1 MSRMERSKQRCGARK
16 MSHPALDE
24 HAQKIIAR
32 CRELARITD
41 VPGQTTRLFL
51 SPATRDAHTLLLW
64 WMRNAGLEGRVDD
77 AGNLRGVRI
86 AGTTS
91 APRVVL
97 FSHIDTVPNA
107 GAFDGP
113 LGVVLALEALQM
125 LAEEPLPFAVEIIAF
140 SEEEGVRFGFPF
152 FGSMAAT
159 GQVVPATMERR
170 DQDGVSVAEA
180 LYAFGLRP
188 QNISPSCALAP
199 ETFAALEVHI
209 EQGPVLEA
217 EDLSLGVVEAIV
229 GQSRFE
235 LTFTGQANHA
245 GTTPMRLRHDALA
258 AAAQWITEV
267 ERYATNYQQLVA
279 TVGQVEVAPG
289 AVNVV
294 PGGVRATLDVRH
306 PKDESR
312 HAAVANLLTKAELA
326 AAQRGVRVSAKAM
339 SKQAAVSM
347 NRELTMALQQGAHRA
362 GFETHQMFSGAG
374 HDAMI
379 LAPHVPTTMLF
390 VRSPG
395 GLSHHPDEA
404 VRVDDVEAAL
414 ATVLEFLR
422 GMKPPNG

>member
-1 MSRMERSKQRCGARK
+1 MTSSVL
-16 MSHPALDE
+16 HD
-24 HAQKIIAR
+24 HAQNIIDR
-32 CRELARITD
+32 CREIALITD
-41 VPGQTTRLFL
+41 IPGETTRLFL
-51 SPATRDAHTLLLW
+51 SPATREVHTLLLR
-64 WMRNAGLEGRVDD
+64 WMREAGLEGRVDD
-77 AGNLRGVRI
+77 AGNVR
-86 AGTTS
+86 AVRLAEDRS

-113 LGVVLALEALQM
+113 LGVVLALEAISL
-125 LAEEPLPFAVEIIAF
+125 LAEERFPFAIEVIAN
-140 SEEEGVRFGFPF
+140 SEEEGIRFGFPF
-152 FGSMAAT
+152 FGSMAVT
-159 GQVVPATMERR
+159 GQVVPATLERR
-170 DQDGVSVAEA
+170 DSEGISVAGA
-180 LYAFGLRP
+180 LYGFGLRP
-188 QNISPSCALAP
+188 QNIAKRCALAP

-217 EDLSLGVVEAIV
+217 ENLSLGIVEVIV

-258 AAAQWITEV
+258 AAAQWVTEV
-267 ERYATNYQQLVA
+267 ERYAANYEQLVA
-279 TVGQVEVAPG
+279 TVGRLEVSPG

-294 PGGVRATLDVRH
+294 PGEVRATLDVRH

-326 AAQRGVRVSAKAM
+326 AAQRGVRVSARAM
-339 SKQAAVSM
+339 SKQAAVFM
-347 NRELTMALQQGAHRA
+347 NRELTVSLRQAAARA
-362 GFETHQMFSGAG
+362 GHEARAMFSGAG

-395 GLSHHPDEA
+395 GLSHHPEET
-404 VRVDDVEAAL
+404 VRAIDVAAAL
-414 ATVLEFLR
+414 GTVLEFVHGLESPGR
-422 GMKPPNG
+422 

>member
-1 MSRMERSKQRCGARK
+1 MERLKRRCGAHK
-16 MSHPALDE
+16 MTSSVLHH
-24 HAQKIIAR
+24 HAQHIIDR

-41 VPGQTTRLFL
+41 IPGETTRLFL
-51 SPATRDAHTLLLW
+51 SPATRDAHTLLLQ
-64 WMRNAGLEGRVDD
+64 WMREAGLECRVDD
-77 AGNLRGVRI
+77 AGNVRALRL
-86 AGTTS
+86 AGNGS
-91 APRVVL
+91 ASRLVL

-113 LGVVLALEALQM
+113 LGVILALEAMAL
-125 LAEEPLPFAVEIIAF
+125 LADEQLPFAVEVIAF
-140 SEEEGVRFGFPF
+140 SEEEGIRFGFPF
-152 FGSMAAT
+152 FGSMAVT
-159 GQVVPATMERR
+159 GQVVPATLERR
-170 DQDGVSVAEA
+170 DSQGISVAEA
-180 LYAFGLRP
+180 LYGFGLRP
-188 QNISPSCALAP
+188 QNIATSCALAP
-199 ETFAALEVHI
+199 GTFAALEVHI

-258 AAAQWITEV
+258 AAAQWVTGV
-267 ERYATNYQQLVA
+267 ERYAANYEQLVA
-279 TVGQVEVAPG
+279 TVGQLEVSPG

-294 PGGVRATLDVRH
+294 AGEVRATLDVRH

-326 AAQRGVRVSAKAM
+326 AAQRGVRVGAKAM
-339 SKQAAVSM
+339 TKQAAVFM
-347 NRELTMALQQGAHRA
+347 NRELTVALQEAAARA
-362 GFETHQMFSGAG
+362 GHEIHAMFSGAG

-395 GLSHHPDEA
+395 GVSHHPDET
-404 VRVDDVEAAL
+404 VRVDDIETAL
-414 ATVLEFLR
+414 RTVLEFLR
-422 GMKPPNG
+422 GLRPPDR

>member
-1 MSRMERSKQRCGARK
+1 MERSKQRCGARK
-16 MSHPALDE
+16 MSDPGLHKR
-24 HAQKIIAR
+24 AQNIIER
-32 CRELARITD
+32 CRELARISD

-77 AGNLRGVRI
+77 AGNLRGVRLA
-86 AGTTS
+86 AGDS
-91 APRVVL
+91 AARVVL

-113 LGVVLALEALQM
+113 LGVVLAIEALEM
-125 LAEEPLPFAVEIIAF
+125 LAEEPLPFSVEVIAF

-159 GQVVPATMERR
+159 AQVVPATLERR
-170 DQDGVSVAEA
+170 DQSGVSVAEA
-180 LYAFGLRP
+180 LYGFGLRP
-188 QNISPSCALAP
+188 QNIVHSCALAA
-199 ETFAALEVHI
+199 ETFAGLEVHI

-235 LTFTGQANHA
+235 LTFTGEANHA

-258 AAAQWITEV
+258 AAAQWVVEV
-267 ERYATNYQQLVA
+267 ERYAANYQQLVA
-279 TVGQVEVAPG
+279 TVGQIEVSPG

-294 PGGVRATLDVRH
+294 PGSVRATLDVRH

-326 AAQRGVRVSAKAM
+326 AAARGVRVSAKAI
-339 SKQAAVSM
+339 SKQAAVAM
-347 NRELTMALQQGAHRA
+347 NRELTVMLQQAAERA
-362 GFETHQMFSGAG
+362 GYETHQMFSGAG

-379 LAPHVPTTMLF
+379 LAPHVPATMLF

-414 ATVLEFLR
+414 ATVVEFLR
-422 GMKPPNG
+422 GVKPPDR

>member
-1 MSRMERSKQRCGARK
+1 MTN
-16 MSHPALDE
+16 PALRN
-24 HAQKIIAR
+24 HAQNIIDR

-64 WMRNAGLEGRVDD
+64 WMRQAGLEGRVDD
-77 AGNLRGVRI
+77 AGNLRGVRL
-86 AGTTS
+86 ASDPS

-97 FSHIDTVPNA
+97 FSHIDSVPDA

-113 LGVVLALEALQM
+113 LGVVLAIEALGM
-125 LAEEPLPFAVEIIAF
+125 LAEETLPFSVEVIAF
-140 SEEEGVRFGFPF
+140 SEEEGIRFGFPF
-152 FGSMAAT
+152 FGSMAVT
-159 GQVVPATMERR
+159 GQVVSATLDRR

-188 QNISPSCALAP
+188 QNIAHSCALAP

-217 EDLSLGVVEAIV
+217 ENLQLAVVEAIV

-235 LTFTGQANHA
+235 LTFTGEANHA

-258 AAAQWITEV
+258 AAAQWVTDV
-267 ERYATNYQQLVA
+267 ERYAANYQQLVA
-279 TVGQVEVAPG
+279 TVGQLEVSPG
-289 AVNVV
+289 VVNVV
-294 PGGVRATLDVRH
+294 PGNVRATLDVRH

-326 AAQRGVRVSAKAM
+326 AAQRGVHVGAKAM
-339 SKQAAVSM
+339 SKQAAVPM
-347 NRELTMALQQGAHRA
+347 NRELTVALQQAAARA
-362 GFETHQMFSGAG
+362 GYEAHQIFSGAG

-379 LAPHVPTTMLF
+379 LATHVPATMLF
-390 VRSPG
+390 LRSPG
-395 GLSHHPDEA
+395 GLSHHPDET
-404 VRVDDVEAAL
+404 VRVEDVEAAL
-414 ATVLEFLR
+414 ATVLQFLR
-422 GMKPPNG
+422 GLTPPCR

>member
-1 MSRMERSKQRCGARK
+1 MSDPVLHQ
-16 MSHPALDE
+16 
-24 HAQKIIAR
+24 HAQNIIER
-32 CRELARITD
+32 CRELARVTD

-64 WMRNAGLEGRVDD
+64 WMRNAGLQGRVDD
-77 AGNLRGVRI
+77 AGNLRGARLA
-86 AGTTS
+86 AGDS
-91 APRVVL
+91 AARVVL

-113 LGVVLALEALQM
+113 LGVVLAIEALEM
-125 LAEEPLPFAVEIIAF
+125 LAEEPVPFSVEVIAF

-159 GQVVPATMERR
+159 GQVVQATLERR
-170 DQDGVSVAEA
+170 DQNGVSVAEA
-180 LYAFGLRP
+180 LYGFGLRP
-188 QNISPSCALAP
+188 QNIANSCALAA

-235 LTFTGQANHA
+235 LTFTGEANHA

-267 ERYATNYQQLVA
+267 ERYAANYQQLVA
-279 TVGQVEVAPG
+279 TVGQLEVSPG

-294 PGGVRATLDVRH
+294 PGSVRATLDVRH

-339 SKQAAVSM
+339 SKQATVAM
-347 NRELTMALQQGAHRA
+347 NRELTVALQQAAHRA

-379 LAPHVPTTMLF
+379 LASHVPTTMLF

-422 GMKPPNG
+422 GVKPPDR

>member
-1 MSRMERSKQRCGARK
+1 MERSKPRCGARK
-16 MSHPALDE
+16 MSDPILRK
-24 HAQKIIAR
+24 HAENIIAR
-32 CRELARITD
+32 CRELARVTD
-41 VPGQTTRLFL
+41 IAGQTTRLFL

-77 AGNLRGVRI
+77 AGNLRGVR
-86 AGTTS
+86 TTG
-91 APRVVL
+91 AALPPRLVL

-113 LGVVLALEALQM
+113 LGVVLAIETLEM
-125 LAEEPLPFAVEIIAF
+125 LAEEPLPFSVEVIAF
-140 SEEEGVRFGFPF
+140 SEEEGIRFGFPF
-152 FGSMAAT
+152 FGSMAVT
-159 GQVVPATMERR
+159 GQVVPATLERR
-170 DQDGVSVAEA
+170 DQNGISVAEA
-180 LYAFGLRP
+180 LYGFGLRP
-188 QNISPSCALAP
+188 QNISHSCALSDG
-199 ETFAALEVHI
+199 TFAALEVHI

-217 EDLSLGVVEAIV
+217 EDLSLGVVEAVV

-235 LTFTGQANHA
+235 LTFAGQANHA

-258 AAAQWITEV
+258 AAAQWVIEV
-267 ERYATNYQQLVA
+267 ERYAANYQQLVA
-279 TVGQVEVAPG
+279 TVGQLEVSPG

-326 AAQRGVRVSAKAM
+326 AAQRGVRVSARAM
-339 SKQAAVSM
+339 SKQAAVAM
-347 NRELTMALQQGAHRA
+347 DRELTVAVHQAAERA
-362 GFETHQMFSGAG
+362 GHEAHQMFSGAG

-379 LAPHVPTTMLF
+379 LGPHVPTTMLF

-404 VRVDDVEAAL
+404 VRADDVEAAL

-422 GMKPPNG
+422 SVKPPNG

>member
-1 MSRMERSKQRCGARK
+1 MSRMGPLKQLYGARE
-16 MSHPALDE
+16 MSDSALRE
-24 HAQKIIAR
+24 HAQNIIDR

-41 VPGQTTRLFL
+41 APGQTMRLFL

-64 WMRNAGLEGRVDD
+64 WMRKAGLEGRVDD
-77 AGNLRGVRI
+77 AGNVRGVRP
-86 AGTTS
+86 APTGS

-113 LGVVLALEALQM
+113 LGVVLAIEALEI
-125 LAEEPLPFAVEIIAF
+125 LAEESLPFSVEVIGF
-140 SEEEGVRFGFPF
+140 SEEEGIRFGFPF

-159 GQVVPATMERR
+159 GQVVPATLERR

-180 LYAFGLRP
+180 LYGFGLRP
-188 QNISPSCALAP
+188 QNIAHSCALAP
-199 ETFAALEVHI
+199 ETIAALEVHI

-217 EDLSLGVVEAIV
+217 ENLPLAVVEAIV

-235 LTFTGQANHA
+235 LIFTGEANHA

-258 AAAQWITEV
+258 AAAQWVVEV

-279 TVGQVEVAPG
+279 TVGKFEVSPG
-289 AVNVV
+289 TVNVV
-294 PGGVRATLDVRH
+294 PESVRATLDVRH
-306 PKDESR
+306 TKDESR

-326 AAQRGVRVSAKAM
+326 AEQRGVRVSARAM
-339 SKQAAVSM
+339 SKQAGVPM
-347 NRELTMALQQGAHRA
+347 DRELVSALGRAAKRA
-362 GFETHQMFSGAG
+362 GHETHVMFSGAG

-379 LAPHVPTTMLF
+379 LAPHVPTAMLF
-390 VRSPG
+390 VRSPD
-395 GLSHHPDEA
+395 GLSHHPEET
-404 VRVDDVEAAL
+404 VRVDDVQAAL

-422 GMKPPNG
+422 GLTP

>member
-1 MSRMERSKQRCGARK
+1 MTSSVL
-16 MSHPALDE
+16 HY
-24 HAQKIIAR
+24 HAQNIIDR
-32 CRELARITD
+32 CREMARITD
-41 VPGQTTRLFL
+41 VPGETTRLFL
-51 SPATRDAHTLLLW
+51 SPATRDMHTLLLR
-64 WMRNAGLEGRVDD
+64 WMREAGLEGRVDD
-77 AGNLRGVRI
+77 AGNVRALRL
-86 AGTTS
+86 AADPS
-91 APRVVL
+91 APRVPL

-113 LGVVLALEALQM
+113 LGVLLALEAIAC
-125 LAEEPLPFAVEIIAF
+125 LAEEQLPFAIEVIAF

-152 FGSMAAT
+152 FGSMAVT
-159 GQVVPATMERR
+159 GQVVPATLERK
-170 DQDGVSVAEA
+170 DSQGVSVAEA
-180 LYAFGLRP
+180 LYGFGLRP
-188 QNISPSCALAP
+188 QNIAKSCALAP

-217 EDLSLGVVEAIV
+217 ENLSLGVVEAIV

-235 LTFTGQANHA
+235 LIFTGEANHA

-258 AAAQWITEV
+258 AAAQWVTEV

-279 TVGQVEVAPG
+279 TVGQLEVSPG

-294 PGGVRATLDVRH
+294 PGSVRATLDVRH

-326 AAQRGVRVSAKAM
+326 AAQRGVRVSARAM
-339 SKQAAVSM
+339 SKQASVPM
-347 NRELTMALQQGAHRA
+347 NRELTVALQQAAARA
-362 GFETHQMFSGAG
+362 GHETHAMFSGAG

-395 GLSHHPDEA
+395 GLSHHPEET
-404 VRVDDVEAAL
+404 VRVVDVEAAL
-414 ATVLEFLR
+414 GTVLEFVHGLEPQGR
-422 GMKPPNG
+422 

>member
-1 MSRMERSKQRCGARK
+1 M
-16 MSHPALDE
+16 
-24 HAQKIIAR
+24 
-32 CRELARITD
+32 ARITD
-41 VPGQTTRLFL
+41 VPGETTRLFL
-51 SPATRDAHTLLLW
+51 SPATRDVHTLLLR
-64 WMRNAGLEGRVDD
+64 WMREAGLEGRVDD
-77 AGNLRGVRI
+77 AGNVRALRL
-86 AGTTS
+86 AGDFS

-113 LGVVLALEALQM
+113 LGVVLALEAIAF
-125 LAEEPLPFAVEIIAF
+125 LAEEPLPFAVEVIAF
-140 SEEEGVRFGFPF
+140 SEEEGIRFGFPF
-152 FGSMAAT
+152 FGSMAVA
-159 GQVVPATMERR
+159 GQVVPATLERR
-170 DQDGVSVAEA
+170 DSQGLSVAEA
-180 LYAFGLRP
+180 LYGFGLRP
-188 QNISPSCALAP
+188 QNITKSCALAP

-217 EDLSLGVVEAIV
+217 ANLSLGVVEAIV

-258 AAAQWITEV
+258 AAAQWVTEV
-267 ERYATNYQQLVA
+267 ERYAANYQQLVA
-279 TVGQVEVAPG
+279 TVGRLEVSPG

-294 PGGVRATLDVRH
+294 PEEVRATLDVRH

-326 AAQRGVRVSAKAM
+326 AAQRGVLVSARAM
-339 SKQAAVSM
+339 SEQAAVPM
-347 NRELTMALQQGAHRA
+347 NRELTAALQQAASCA
-362 GFETHQMFSGAG
+362 GHETHAMFSGAG

-395 GLSHHPDEA
+395 GLSHHPEET
-404 VRVDDVEAAL
+404 VRVDDIETAL
-414 ATVLEFLR
+414 GTVLEFLR
-422 GMKPPNG
+422 GLKPPER

>member
-1 MSRMERSKQRCGARK
+1 MERSKQRCGARK
-16 MSHPALDE
+16 MSDLVLHQ
-24 HAQKIIAR
+24 HAQKIIER
-32 CRELARITD
+32 CRELARISD

-51 SPATRDAHTLLLW
+51 SPGTRDAHTLLLW
-64 WMRNAGLEGRVDD
+64 WMRNAALEGRVDD
-77 AGNLRGVRI
+77 AGNLRGVRVAEGES
-86 AGTTS
+86 AG
-91 APRVVL
+91 RVVL

-113 LGVVLALEALQM
+113 LGVVLAIEALEM
-125 LAEEPLPFAVEIIAF
+125 LAEEPLPFSAEVIAF
-140 SEEEGVRFGFPF
+140 SEEEGIRFGFPF
-152 FGSMAAT
+152 FGSMAVT
-159 GQVVPATMERR
+159 GQVVPATLERR
-170 DQDGVSVAEA
+170 DKNGVSVAEA
-180 LYAFGLRP
+180 LYGFGLRP
-188 QNISPSCALAP
+188 QNIAHSCALAQQ
-199 ETFAALEVHI
+199 TFAALEVHI

-235 LTFTGQANHA
+235 LTFAGQANHA

-258 AAAQWITEV
+258 AAAQWVTEV
-267 ERYATNYQQLVA
+267 ERYAANYQQLVA
-279 TVGQVEVAPG
+279 TVGQLEVSPG

-339 SKQAAVSM
+339 SKQAAVVM
-347 NRELTMALQQGAHRA
+347 DRGLTVTLQQAAERA
-362 GFETHQMFSGAG
+362 GYETHQMFSGAG

-395 GLSHHPDEA
+395 GLSHHPEEA

-422 GMKPPNG
+422 GINPADR

>member
-1 MSRMERSKQRCGARK
+1 MGPLKQLYGARE
-16 MSHPALDE
+16 MSDSLLYE
-24 HAQKIIAR
+24 HAKNIVDR

-64 WMRNAGLEGRVDD
+64 WMRKAGLDGRVDD
-77 AGNLRGVRI
+77 AGNLRGVRL
-86 AGTTS
+86 AADGP
-91 APRVVL
+91 AARVVL
-97 FSHIDTVPNA
+97 FSHIDSVPNA

-113 LGVVLALEALQM
+113 LGVVLGIEALGI
-125 LAEEPLPFAVEIIAF
+125 LAEETLPFSVEVIAF

-152 FGSMAAT
+152 FGSMAVT
-159 GQVVPATMERR
+159 GQVVPATLERR

-188 QNISPSCALAP
+188 QNIANSCTLAP

-217 EDLSLGVVEAIV
+217 EDLSLAVVEAIV

-235 LTFTGQANHA
+235 LTFTGEANHA
-245 GTTPMRLRHDALA
+245 GTTPMRMRHDALA
-258 AAAQWITEV
+258 AAAQWVTDV
-267 ERYATNYQQLVA
+267 ERYAANYQQLVA
-279 TVGQVEVAPG
+279 TVGQLEVLPG

-312 HAAVANLLTKAELA
+312 HSAVANLLTKAELA

-339 SKQAAVSM
+339 SNQGSVPM
-347 NRELTMALQQGAHRA
+347 DRELVMALQRAAERA
-362 GFETHQMFSGAG
+362 GHETHQMFSGAG

-379 LAPHVPTTMLF
+379 LAPNVPTAMLF

-395 GLSHHPDEA
+395 GLSHHPDED
-404 VRVDDVEAAL
+404 VRVEDVAAAL

-422 GMKPPNG
+422 GLKPPCR